1 MDHLICAACHPWI
14 QQFPFRNGALNAPA
28 IRGFARA
35 WRYKHAER
43 VRRGDLR
50 DIVEPST
57 LLPDLLSD
65 NQCDHLNA
73 GRHFV
78 MFIPAMTCVSIPAM
92 TFGCILLLQVGLAIM
107 HPCTRYWAFAQ
118 TTVICGPDRQLAR
131 ASARWFP

>member
-1 MDHLICAACHPWI
+1 VPLVIHGFSSSVSGMVLSTH
-14 QQFPFRNGALNAPA
+14 QPF
-28 IRGFARA
+28 GFARA

-50 DIVEPST
+50 NIVEPST

-65 NQCDHLNA
+65 NQRDHLNA
-73 GRHFV
+73 GRLFV
-78 MFIPAMTCVSIPAM
+78 MFLPAVACVSIPAM

-118 TTVICGPDRQLAR
+118 TTVICGPDGQLAR